1 MVTGDGTRSIT
12 AHAGARSMV
21 DQRGRPRDA
30 ANSVARQ
37 ASKKKKPEGEN
48 HLRPASFGTG
58 LEGALVLT
66 AGPNILADLVEASSL
81 N

>member
-1 MVTGDGTRSIT
+1 
-12 AHAGARSMV
+12 MV

-48 HLRPASFGTG
+48 HLLR